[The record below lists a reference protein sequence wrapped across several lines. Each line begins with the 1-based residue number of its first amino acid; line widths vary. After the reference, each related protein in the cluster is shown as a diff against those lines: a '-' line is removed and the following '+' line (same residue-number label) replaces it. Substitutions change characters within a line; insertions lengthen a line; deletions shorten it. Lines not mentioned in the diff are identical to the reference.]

1 MTGRWPTRIPLAR
14 HSVEHLF
21 GNLPDSSLHN
31 LTKPSSTINARA
43 GGHEKIP
50 LWNLPTRKLL
60 CCSQM
65 RAPPQKRTIRAPI
78 MLMIRSNKR
87 CRGPILTPVRSANT
101 RHPRQSDPVR
111 PPAGIVAILLG
122 AAALTLGAPTAAAEV
137 PPDQVALST
146 LDEIVRGDYPAAA
159 ADFNP
164 TMQSLLPTQALQ
176 QSWELY
182 QQVFG
187 AYQSHGAPE
196 NIQRGDVTVVNV
208 PLQMT
213 RRTGQFRLTVQPDG
227 SVASLTFLKEGVPV
241 P

>member
-1 MTGRWPTRIPLAR
+1 M
-14 HSVEHLF
+14 
-21 GNLPDSSLHN
+21 
-31 LTKPSSTINARA
+31 LT
-43 GGHEKIP
+43 
-50 LWNLPTRKLL
+50 
-60 CCSQM
+60 
-65 RAPPQKRTIRAPI
+65 
-78 MLMIRSNKR
+78 IRSNKR
-87 CRGPILTPVRSANT
+87 PRGPILTPVRPANT
-101 RHPRQSDPVR
+101 RHPRQSDITQAL
-111 PPAGIVAILLG
+111 AGIVAILLG
-122 AAALTLGAPTAAAEV
+122 TGALTLGAPTAAAEV

-176 QSWELY
+176 QSWDLY

-187 AYQSHGAPE
+187 AYQSHGVPE

-213 RRTGQFRLTVQPDG
+213 RRPGQFRLTVQPDG